1 MPPAALAFLPDWS
14 ALAPFLVASLL
25 LYLTPGVD
33 MAYIVARTAAQGR
46 KAGVVSAAGV
56 SGGIAIHTLAMAA
69 GLTALLAASQTAF
82 TLVKFA
88 GAAYLLYLAVRLLR
102 EGTQAAAEASA
113 RPAQGMTRV
122 FWEGVLCNCLNP
134 KIGLFMLAFL
144 PQFVDPAR
152 GQAALQVLFLGML
165 FNFGGLLWNLGVALS
180 AGMASARLKGSERAR
195 RLLRLA
201 TATVLGGLAL
211 RLALSGR
218 D

>member
-1 MPPAALAFLPDWS
+1 MTATALAFVPGWA
-14 ALAPFLVASLL
+14 ALAPFLAASMV

-46 KAGVVSAAGV
+46 RAGVVSAVGV
-56 SGGIAIHTLAMAA
+56 SGGIAIHTLAAAA
-69 GLTALLAASQTAF
+69 GLSALLAASQTAF
-82 TLVKFA
+82 TVVKFA
-88 GAAYLLYLAVRLLR
+88 GAAYLLYVAVRLLR
-102 EGTQAAAEASA
+102 EGDTAVPGRPA
-113 RPAQGMTRV
+113 RPAQSMTRV

-152 GQAALQVLFLGML
+152 GQAALQILFLGML
-165 FNFGGLLWNLGVALS
+165 FNLGGLLWNVGVALS
-180 AGMASARLKGSERAR
+180 TGFAAGRLKGSGGAR
-195 RLLRLA
+195 RLLRWA
-201 TATVLGGLAL
+201 TATILGGLAL

>member
-1 MPPAALAFLPDWS
+1 MPSAALAFVPDWS
-14 ALAPFLVASLL
+14 ILAPFLAASFL

-46 KAGVVSAAGV
+46 RAGVVSAAGV
-56 SGGIAIHTLAMAA
+56 SGGIAIHTVAAAA
-69 GLTALLAASQTAF
+69 GLSALLAASQTAF

-102 EGTQAAAEASA
+102 EGHEGAAEASA

-152 GQAALQVLFLGML
+152 GQAALQILFLGML
-165 FNFGGLLWNLGVALS
+165 FNLGGLLWNVGVALS
-180 AGMASARLKGSERAR
+180 AGMAAARLTGAGRAR
-195 RLLRLA
+195 RLLRWA
-201 TATVLGGLAL
+201 SASVLGGLAL